1 MCADGLISPIFLAC
15 FPFFVWFC
23 GSSFVA
29 TSLSFCLIS
38 FSPLWPPLP
47 PSLLPSAALRAT
59 LLGIQRGGVVAVSSF
74 CPSQHSAKIPVVAW
88 EYCIEHTL
96 QIYSSQHFP
105 LFIPASFPLACA
117 RVAFSGSCG
126 RSGGYSFSSASGGG
140 GLLRKMIRK

>member
-1 MCADGLISPIFLAC
+1 MCADGLISPIFLPC
-15 FPFFVWFC
+15 FPFFCLVLWLLFC
-23 GSSFVA
+23 YMSFLLPDFL
-29 TSLSFCLIS
+29 LS
-38 FSPLWPPLP
+38 PLP
-47 PSLLPSAALRAT
+47 PSPPPSAALRAT

-140 GLLRKMIRK
+140 EVGGLLRKMIRK